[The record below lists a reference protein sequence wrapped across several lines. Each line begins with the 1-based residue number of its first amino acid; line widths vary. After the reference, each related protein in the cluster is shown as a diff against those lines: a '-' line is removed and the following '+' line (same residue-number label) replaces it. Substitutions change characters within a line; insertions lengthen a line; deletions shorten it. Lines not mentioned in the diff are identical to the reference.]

1 MLKMRI
7 MVLIPLRFLWG
18 SNKVRNVRSS
28 EHHSEQDPAGAVLW
42 GLDWQVGIEEERV
55 GVVG

>member
-42 GLDWQVGIEEERV
+42 GLDWQVGIEEE
-55 GVVG
+55 